1 MKRWYHWVGS
11 VVLPLMVVVM
21 GVGLAAWKYDAIQEG
36 QAASAKQPE
45 PMETVTVA
53 VAKEIEHRQSTTS
66 IGTVLALRSITL
78 KNELAGTVREV
89 QPHAGANRRIRHA
102 TGGARCLRRRGR
114 AESARGP
121 SCSRQDGAR
130 SPTESEPR
138 NGHHTG
144 RSRSG
149 AGRSGRR
156 PGANRPHQGDHRPQD
171 DSCPVSRAGRH
182 CRRAS
187 RPISERRAPC

>member
-89 QPHAGANRRIRHA
+89 RLTPGQIVEARHGA
-102 TGGARCLRRRGR
+102 GGARCLRRRGR
-114 AESARGP
+114 VESAGGAG
-121 SCSRQDGAR
+121 CSRQDGAR
-130 SPTESEPR
+130 SPKEPEPR

-156 PGANRPHQGDHRPQD
+156 PGADCPHQGNHRPQD
-171 DSCPVSRAGRH
+171 DSRAVSRAGRH
-182 CRRAS
+182 RR
-187 RPISERRAPC
+187 RRIQANI